1 MKEFKEILREVLF
14 DLKLTQKKA
23 AEIIGVPLR
32 TFENWVGGINEPD
45 KFKANAVVEKLAEYI
60 SEDA

>member
-1 MKEFKEILREVLF
+1 MTEFKEILREALF

-23 AEIIGVPLR
+23 SEIIGVPLR

-45 KFKANAVVEKLAEYI
+45 AYKARKI
-60 SEDA
+60 IEDLYKS